1 MTEQDSLR
9 ELVSDLIDSQTDSGD
24 DAALY
29 ARFEVSGLLSVGI
42 DEELDG
48 SGGTLADLV
57 AIAEGVGF
65 HGASVPIVA
74 VPIARWIVAESGN
87 ANALTGCVTATLT
100 DMTEG
105 ELLTQSIE
113 VANVAWGR
121 HARHVILCPREGRPV
136 VVSRGED
143 GVDSIEG
150 SDLAGHADDTVTVEA
165 SATRLILERAPE
177 PDAIRARFGLL
188 RTACLA
194 GAIRGA
200 YDLTREYV
208 RTREQFGAP
217 LVKLPAVASGIATVR
232 TKVLEADAALST
244 AMLGWTST
252 SAPSD
257 VLPIFAG
264 RVVAARCA
272 SDTARLA
279 HQLHGAIGTTEEYR
293 LHRLT
298 TALWAWR
305 DADLPEADWART
317 LGEMVVRIGEPSTW
331 EALGPQ
337 AISAGAAKE

>member
-1 MTEQDSLR
+1 MNEQDSLR
-9 ELVSDLIDSQTDSGD
+9 ELVADLISSQSDSGD

-29 ARFEVSGLLSVGI
+29 ARFEESGLLSVGI

-48 SGGTLADLV
+48 SGGTLEDLV
-57 AIAEGVGF
+57 AISEVVGF

-74 VPIARWIVAESGN
+74 VSIGRWIVAQSGN
-87 ANALTGCVTATLT
+87 ADVLAGFVTAALTE
-100 DMTEG
+100 MTED
-105 ELLTQSIE
+105 ELLTQNVE

-121 HARHVILCPREGRPV
+121 LARHVILCPSEGRPV
-136 VVSRGED
+136 LVSRGDD
-143 GVDSIEG
+143 GVDTVDG
-150 SDLAGHADDTVTVEA
+150 SDLAGNAGDTVVVES
-165 SATRLILERAPE
+165 SATRVVLERAPKAE
-177 PDAIRARFGLL
+177 AIRARFALL

-232 TKVLEADAALST
+232 TKVLEVDAALST
-244 AMLGWTST
+244 AVLAWQST
-252 SAPSD
+252 TAPSD

-279 HQLHGAIGTTEEYR
+279 HQLHGAIGTTKEYR

-298 TALWAWR
+298 TALWSWR
-305 DADLPEADWART
+305 DADLPEADWARM
-317 LGEMVVRIGEPSTW
+317 LGEMVVRTGEPSSW

-337 AISAGAAKE
+337 AISAGAAGE